1 MAVETTGVPFGAY
14 HLSANPDLYQPQV
27 ANNFKFVF
35 PDFGP
40 LLKEGK
46 TEDEPDAFI
55 YDVPNT
61 LSVSLI
67 STDVPSYQQ
76 GVISIRRGNSVAK
89 YAGTIEWNTLSMSF
103 NSFEGAHTKD
113 AVMAWK
119 ALSYNVKKDI
129 VACLDNTDTPYK
141 QTCYLLEYSPD
152 YRLQRTWKII
162 NAFPTTVTFSGYSNE
177 SRDTPVTINLTL
189 AYDRAEIVY
198 D

>member
-1 MAVETTGVPFGAY
+1 
-14 HLSANPDLYQPQV
+14 
-27 ANNFKFVF
+27 
-35 PDFGP
+35 
-40 LLKEGK
+40 
-46 TEDEPDAFI
+46 
-55 YDVPNT
+55 
-61 LSVSLI
+61 
-67 STDVPSYQQ
+67 
-76 GVISIRRGNSVAK
+76 
-89 YAGTIEWNTLSMSF
+89 MSF

-113 AVMAWK
+113 AIMAWK

-177 SRDTPVTINLTL
+177 SRDTPITINLTL
-189 AYDRAEIVY
+189 VYDRAEIVY